1 MDIVTRQ
8 FNRFKYQR
16 YRNIHI
22 EKEKGPSMQKMLVK
36 SIMLYSLLSAQAF
49 AVEIKDV
56 TTHPND
62 YFLTEN
68 QAPDSLQLLP
78 PPPSFT
84 SVEFLRDKAMYDWG
98 KSMRH
103 TERGRQAYIDA
114 DSSKE
119 NVTQQFSTSFG
130 FDISAIKTPEIY
142 KLITTMKEDAGDL
155 ATRSAKNYYNRIR
168 PFSFFNE
175 PTCRPED
182 EKTLSTNGSY
192 PSGHTTIGFAISL
205 VLAEINPQ
213 RQNEILKRG
222 LEVGESR
229 VICGY
234 HWQSDIDAARVMAAS
249 VVAQLHAN
257 AQFNQQLAKAK
268 MEFNRL
274 KTNQQNKK

>member
-1 MDIVTRQ
+1 MYT
-8 FNRFKYQR
+8 N
-16 YRNIHI
+16 HI
-22 EKEKGPSMQKMLVK
+22 GILISRKIKGMAMQKMLVK
-36 SIMLYSLLSAQAF
+36 SIVLYVLFCLQAF
-49 AVEIKDV
+49 ALEIKDV

-68 QAPDSLQLLP
+68 EAPDSFQLLP
-78 PPPSFT
+78 PPPAFT

-103 TERGRQAYIDA
+103 TERGKQAYIDA

-119 NVTQQFSTSFG
+119 NVTQQFSKSFG
-130 FDISAIKTPEIY
+130 LDISATKTPEIY

-257 AQFNQQLAKAK
+257 SQFNQQLAKAK

-274 KTNQQNKK
+274 KTNQQSKK